1 MFKLYIKITLIVLIT
16 FVFSNCTTTKVEHT
30 KPEPW
35 NSLLIG
41 VTPNYPP
48 IIFKQGG
55 DIAGVEADLARL
67 LAKELGKQV
76 QFVELSWENQVP
88 ALLARNTDIIMSG
101 MSITEARKIRINF
114 SNQYLNSSLVA
125 MMRVEDAQIYNSI
138 ENIKQSH
145 LQVGVVKGT
154 TSDVFVRKHFPN
166 AVRIASYQKASDA
179 VTPLKKKSLDIF
191 IHDAPSIMWLVS
203 ENEADITALREPL
216 NKENLAWGVRKDDQE
231 LLMKVNS
238 ILNKWKKDGTLKRIL
253 LKWLPSKYLER
264 FNK

>member
-35 NSLLIG
+35 NSLLVG

-48 IIFKQGG
+48 IIFTQVG
-55 DIAGVEADLARL
+55 DIAGVEVDLARL

-114 SNQYLNSSLVA
+114 SDQYLNSSLVA

-138 ENIKQSH
+138 ENVKYGSSN
-145 LQVGVVKGT
+145 VGVVAGT
-154 TSDVFVRKHFPN
+154 TSDVFVRRNFPN
-166 AVRIASYQKASDA
+166 ALNILALQKADYAPTELERRSI
-179 VTPLKKKSLDIF
+179 DIF
-191 IHDAPSIMWLVS
+191 VHDAPSIMWLVS
-203 ENEADITALREPL
+203 ENEADLTALREPL
-216 NKENLAWGVRKDDQE
+216 NEESLAWGMRKDDQE

-238 ILNKWKKDGTLKRIL
+238 ILNKWKKDGTLNRVL

-264 FNK
+264 FK